1 MEFHSTWFKRWFNPV
16 LRRLFRV
23 EICSIFGGD
32 GKVLG
37 YGIRKYRPGFDIDIS
52 FNRLV
57 FDPPKF
63 AREVERVAFTHEMEP
78 MTLGTFGER
87 YDSVFHRM
95 VRDRKTV
102 LDDVRI
108 GLCGDRSSVPGCP
121 ECAEPGELE
130 EQGEADSGPAIR
142 GKDACLGS
150 NEQ

>member
-16 LRRLFRV
+16 LRKLFMV
-23 EICSIFGGD
+23 EICSIVGGD

-57 FDPPKF
+57 LSPSNF

-78 MTLGTFGER
+78 MTLETFGER
-87 YDSVFHRM
+87 CDSLFLRM

-108 GLCGDRSSVPGCP
+108 GLCGNQSAVPERG
-121 ECAEPGELE
+121 ECSEPGRLE
-130 EQGEADSGPAIR
+130 GEEKSDSGPAIP
-142 GKDACLGS
+142 GQDDSTGS
-150 NEQ
+150 DRE